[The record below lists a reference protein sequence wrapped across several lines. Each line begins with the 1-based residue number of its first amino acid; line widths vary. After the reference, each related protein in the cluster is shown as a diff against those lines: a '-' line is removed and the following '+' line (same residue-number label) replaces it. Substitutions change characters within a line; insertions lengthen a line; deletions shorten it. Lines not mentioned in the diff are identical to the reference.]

1 METQYSTEK
10 DTRLESS
17 RRTVPARGHFRFRP
31 LLGKHRQGHP
41 TNFHSLGGPLKSGKQ
56 TALPTF
62 QPPLLLECH
71 KSIQTDFVAFGV
83 CTRPPVVRGRDEA
96 NPRLGLLHC
105 VEFAPTRL

>member
-1 METQYSTEK
+1 METQYPTEK

-17 RRTVPARGHFRFRP
+17 RRNVPARRHFRFRP

-41 TNFHSLGGPLKSGKQ
+41 ANFHSLGGPLKSGKQ

-62 QPPLLLECH
+62 QPPLLLECY

-83 CTRPPVVRGRDEA
+83 CTRPPVISGPERDFD
-96 NPRLGLLHC
+96 PWSGQS
-105 VEFAPTRL
+105 